1 MEGLFRLFPMALR
14 RGFLRRRPALW
25 SSRSL
30 IRDATCYHFKRQE
43 KIDPTLLRRVALNH
57 PELDIDEMRSR
68 LLEERER
75 LQAESESSQSSRD
88 TVVLDQTSV
97 GRLSRMDAMQAQ
109 AMAQEEERRRQN
121 ALRRIQ
127 GALQRI
133 DDDCFGECI
142 ECGEWIAAKRLE
154 WDPSVLKCIDCAQ

>member
-1 MEGLFRLFPMALR
+1 M
-14 RGFLRRRPALW
+14 
-25 SSRSL
+25 
-30 IRDATCYHFKRQE
+30 
-43 KIDPTLLRRVALNH
+43 ALNH